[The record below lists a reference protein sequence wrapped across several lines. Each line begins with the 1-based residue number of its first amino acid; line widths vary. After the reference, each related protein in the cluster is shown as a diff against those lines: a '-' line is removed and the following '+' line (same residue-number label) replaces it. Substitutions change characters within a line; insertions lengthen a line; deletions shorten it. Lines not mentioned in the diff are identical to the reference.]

1 MPLSPFVEKR
11 RRESCYHPSMALDKP
26 RVYDILVRTGMDEAS
41 AHEPADAL
49 AERDTDLVTK
59 DDLAL
64 HDAQTHNVIHAV
76 AWRALAVLL
85 PFLLVIIGLL
95 IAQLTR

>member
-1 MPLSPFVEKR
+1 
-11 RRESCYHPSMALDKP
+11 MALDKP
-26 RVYDILVRTGMDEAS
+26 RVYDIFVRTGMDEVS
-41 AHEPADAL
+41 AHEL
-49 AERDTDLVTK
+49 AEGDSDLVTK

-64 HDAQTHNVIHAV
+64 HDAQMHNVIHSV

>member
-1 MPLSPFVEKR
+1 
-11 RRESCYHPSMALDKP
+11 MALDKP
-26 RVYDILVRTGMDEAS
+26 RVYDIFVRTGMDEAN
-41 AHEPADAL
+41 AHELTDAL
-49 AERDTDLVTK
+49 AEGDSDLVTK
-59 DDLAL
+59 QDLAL
-64 HDAQTHNVIHAV
+64 HDAQMHNVIHSV